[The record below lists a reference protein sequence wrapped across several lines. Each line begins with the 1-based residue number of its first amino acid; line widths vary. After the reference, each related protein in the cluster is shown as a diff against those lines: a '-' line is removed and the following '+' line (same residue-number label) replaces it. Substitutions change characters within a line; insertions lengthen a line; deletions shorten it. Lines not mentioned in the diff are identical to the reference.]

1 MFFFSPGVVDD
12 VIHIFAESTSSANK
26 KSLWL
31 GILIRCFEIKYA
43 PVYSYFL
50 DLGYISCSNP
60 SVIDSHKKS
69 KFYFYFGPSFCPGS
83 VNADFET
90 KAEAVAQS
98 TRMLRLFRKQNNT
111 RQ

>member
-1 MFFFSPGVVDD
+1 MSILYHILHKREIFDKIPKWGFFIPGVVGE

-26 KSLWL
+26 KSLGL

-83 VNADFET
+83 VDGF
-90 KAEAVAQS
+90 
-98 TRMLRLFRKQNNT
+98 
-111 RQ
+111 